1 MFSIAT
7 LTLNPT
13 VDMACE
19 VDRVVDT
26 HKMRASGEYYNPGGG
41 GINVARVF
49 VRLGGNAR
57 SIYTSGG
64 PIGVA
69 LDGLMDRH
77 QLVKVRVPV
86 KGDTRAAQ
94 SVLERSTGREYRF
107 VPAGPELVESEWQAT
122 LDALREIECDY
133 LVASGSLPRGVPDDF
148 YARAAAIAAERGKR
162 FVLDTSGRALR
173 GSLGGGPIH
182 LLKPSLSEFC
192 QLLGQEV
199 EDLDEIAE
207 HAVRL
212 TEKHNM
218 ALMAVTLGH
227 RGAVLARDSGALYLP
242 ALPIK
247 ARSAVGAGDSFTA
260 AMVYRLCAGDEPEAA
275 FRFAVAAGSAAVCN
289 PGTQLSQPKDIER
302 LLPQV
307 DEPRAL

>member
-1 MFSIAT
+1 MYSIAT

-19 VDRVVDT
+19 VERVVDT

-77 QLVKVRVPV
+77 QLVKLRIPVR
-86 KGDTRAAQ
+86 GDTRAAQ

-107 VPAGPELVESEWQAT
+107 VPAGPELEESEWQAA
-122 LDALREIECDY
+122 LDALRAVKCDY
-133 LVASGSLPRGVPDDF
+133 MVASGSLPRGVPDDF

-162 FVLDTSGRALR
+162 FVLDTSGRALL

-182 LLKPSLSEFC
+182 LIKPSLSEFC
-192 QLLGQEV
+192 QLVGHEV
-199 EDLDEIAE
+199 ETPEEIAE
-207 HAVRL
+207 HAVAL
-212 TEKHNM
+212 TQRHDIE
-218 ALMAVTLGH
+218 LLAVTLGH
-227 RGAVLARDSGALYLP
+227 RGAVLARESGALYLP

-260 AMVYRLCAGDEPEAA
+260 AMVYRLCAGDDPVQA
-275 FRFAVAAGSAAVCN
+275 FRCGVAAGSAAVCN
-289 PGTQLSQPKDIER
+289 PGTQLSQPKDIAR

-307 DEPRAL
+307 GDPRPL

>member
-1 MFSIAT
+1 MFSLAT

-13 VDMACE
+13 VDMVCE

-26 HKMRASGEYYNPGGG
+26 HKMRAGGEYYNPGGG
-41 GINVARVF
+41 GINASRVF

-69 LDGLMDRH
+69 LDGLVDLH
-77 QLVKVRVPV
+77 QLVKTRIPIR
-86 KGDTRAAQ
+86 GNTRAAH

-107 VPAGPELVESEWQAT
+107 VPAGPELVESEWQAA
-122 LDALREIECDY
+122 LDAVREVECDY
-133 LVASGSLPRGVPDDF
+133 LLASGSLPGGVPDDF
-148 YARAAAIAAERGKR
+148 YARCAAIAAESGKR

-173 GSLGGGPIH
+173 GSLGGGPIN

-192 QLLGQEV
+192 QLVGREV
-199 EDLDEIAE
+199 ETPEEIAG
-207 HAVRL
+207 HAVQQVCQHDIAML
-212 TEKHNM
+212 
-218 ALMAVTLGH
+218 AVTMGH
-227 RGAVLARDSGALYLP
+227 RGAILARDSGALYLP

-289 PGTQLSQPKDIER
+289 PGTQLSQPDDIAR

-307 DEPRAL
+307 MEPRPL

>member
-19 VDRVVDT
+19 VERVVDT

-69 LDGLMDRH
+69 LDGLIDRH
-77 QLVKVRVPV
+77 QLARVRIPV
-86 KGDTRAAQ
+86 GGDTRAAQ

-107 VPAGPELVESEWQAT
+107 VPAGPELAESEWQA
-122 LDALREIECDY
+122 ALEALQTVKCDY

-148 YARAAAIAAERGKR
+148 YARAAAIAADRGKR

-192 QLLGQEV
+192 QLVGREV
-199 EDLDEIAE
+199 ETLDEIAQ
-207 HAVRL
+207 HAVQQARRCDIEML
-212 TEKHNM
+212 
-218 ALMAVTLGH
+218 AVTLGH
-227 RGAVLARDSGALYLP
+227 RGAVLARESGALYLP

-275 FRFAVAAGSAAVCN
+275 FCFAVAAGAAAVCN
-289 PGTQLSQPKDIER
+289 PGTQLSQPDDIAR

-307 DEPRAL
+307 MEPRPL

>member
-1 MFSIAT
+1 MYSIAT

-13 VDMACE
+13 LDMACAVE
-19 VDRVVDT
+19 RVVDT
-26 HKMRASGEYYNPGGG
+26 HKMRADGEYYNPGGG

-69 LDGLMDRH
+69 LDGLIDRH
-77 QLVKVRVPV
+77 QLARVRVPI

-94 SVLERSTGREYRF
+94 SVLERSTGREFRF
-107 VPAGPELVESEWQAT
+107 VPAGPELTAEEWRAA
-122 LDALREIECDY
+122 LDALQEVDCDY
-133 LVASGSLPRGVPDDF
+133 IVASGSLPRGVPDDF
-148 YARAAAIAAERGKR
+148 YARAATIAARRGKR

-173 GSLGGGPIH
+173 GSLGSAPVH

-192 QLLGQEV
+192 QLVGREIETLE
-199 EDLDEIAE
+199 EIAAQ
-207 HAVRL
+207 AVQL
-212 TEKHNM
+212 TRQGNIETI
-218 ALMAVTLGH
+218 AVTLGH
-227 RGAVLARDSGALYLP
+227 RGAVLARQGGALYLP
-242 ALPIK
+242 ALPIR

-260 AMVYRLCAGDEPEAA
+260 AMVYRLCAGDKPEAA
-275 FRFAVAAGSAAVCN
+275 FRFAVAAGAAAVSN
-289 PGTQLSQPKDIER
+289 PGTQLAEPRDIER

-307 DEPRAL
+307 EKPRAL